1 MVVIWIVIAAVVVLG
16 ALLIVLEAQ
25 NRRRRR
31 ALESIEDLSDPRD
44 SARAAAEA
52 DAAHSR
58 TEGLAK
64 SAHPGITGAGGGFPG

>member
-1 MVVIWIVIAAVVVLG
+1 V
-16 ALLIVLEAQ
+16 Q

-64 SAHPGITGAGGGFPG
+64 SAHPGITGAGGGIPG

>member
-1 MVVIWIVIAAVVVLG
+1 MWIVIAVVVVIG
-16 ALLIVLEAQ
+16 AVLVVLEVQ

-31 ALESIEDLSDPRD
+31 ALEAIEDLSDPRA

-64 SAHPGITGAGGGFPG
+64 SAHPGITGAGGGIPG

>member
-1 MVVIWIVIAAVVVLG
+1 MVVIWIVIAVVVVIG
-16 ALLIVLEAQ
+16 ALLVVLEVQ

-31 ALESIEDLSDPRD
+31 ALEELDDLSGPWDG
-44 SARAAAEA
+44 ARATTDAE
-52 DAAHSR
+52 AAHSV